1 MATPNTTIWAQFVE
15 PRSTAHKRVGINSL
29 LVLVRDETYPHL
41 SIRLTFECMDGGELP
56 LREIDVDSV
65 RSRPEMSPPPP
76 ISNHQLST
84 EFRWASWER
93 AGREAAVQYL
103 WMKSRQPSSD
113 EQTVSK
119 PISTTLLHEI
129 AAEYRANIKAGVRN
143 PAGLIAERHGV
154 SRGTARSWIHRAR
167 KQQLLG
173 PAADRAA
180 GEIVIPEAAEDSGE
194 S

>member
-1 MATPNTTIWAQFVE
+1 MATSDATIWAQFVE

-41 SIRLTFECMDGGELP
+41 AVRFTFECMEGGELP
-56 LREIDVDSV
+56 LREIDVDSE
-65 RSRPEMSPPPP
+65 RSRPEMSPPP
-76 ISNHQLST
+76 ISNHQLRA

-93 AGREAAVQYL
+93 AAREAAVHYM
-103 WMKSRQPSSD
+103 WKNRGQPSED
-113 EQTVSK
+113 EQSVSAPLGK
-119 PISTTLLHEI
+119 NLLHEV
-129 AAEYRANIKAGVRN
+129 AAEYRANVKAGVRN

-154 SRGTARSWIHRAR
+154 SPGTARSWIHRAR

-180 GEIVIPEAAEDSGE
+180 GDVATPEVSVE
-194 S
+194 SVES